1 MFSIDIRLNKAVL
14 ENGWRSKSVPDCY
27 KNQQMCG
34 KAADN
39 YPQTLEFVFDC
50 YKTRQMCDKAVN
62 TYPSTVQLVPDQF
75 KTQRMCDKADNSCP
89 FVFDSVSDWYNSRR
103 VWKSSFWRS
112 FYDIRLKTFVI
123 KLLILIC

>member
-1 MFSIDIRLNKAVL
+1 MFPIDIRLNKAVL
-14 ENGWRSKSVPDCY
+14 ENGWRLKSVPHCS

-39 YPQTLEFVFDC
+39 YRHALEFVFDC
-50 YKTRQMCDKAVN
+50 YKTQQMCDKAVN
-62 TYPSTVQLVPDQF
+62 TYPSTIQLVPDQF
-75 KTQRMCDKADNSCP
+75 KTQWMCDKADDSCL
-89 FVFDSVSDWYNSRR
+89 FAIDSVSDWYNSRR

-112 FYDIRLKTFVI
+112 FYDIRLNKFVI